1 MRNRMAG
8 DFQGLL
14 EQALQG
20 DRGAREALL
29 RHSLPEIRA
38 FVRLR
43 SDGLIRRKESE
54 SDLVQTICRQVLEHL
69 PDYRGDTEASFKG
82 WLSTMVLRK
91 VIDRRRYYGAE
102 KRDFAKEVAMPPD
115 TASSLVDCYATVCT
129 PSRHAIAEEE
139 VRRIEKAFDLLPEDY
154 REVLS
159 LGCLAGL
166 PHRDVAAEMKRSE
179 PSVRKLLSR
188 ARARL
193 AILLEEA
200 G

>member
-1 MRNRMAG
+1 MAEE
-8 DFQGLL
+8 FQELL
-14 EQALQG
+14 AEAVQG
-20 DRGAREALL
+20 DRDAREALL
-29 RHSLPEIRA
+29 AHSMPEIRA
-38 FVRLR
+38 VVRLR
-43 SDGLIRRKESE
+43 SDWLIRRKESE
-54 SDLVQTICRQVLEHL
+54 SDLVQTVCRQVLENL
-69 PDYRGDTEASFKG
+69 PDYRGDTEASFKS
-82 WLSTMVLRK
+82 WLSTIVLRK
-91 VIDRRRYYGAE
+91 ILDRRKYYGAE
-102 KRDFAKEVAMPPD
+102 KRDVGKEVRMPSD
-115 TASSLVDCYATVCT
+115 TASSLVNCYATVGT
-129 PSRHAIAEEE
+129 PSRHAVAEEE

-166 PHRDVAAEMKRSE
+166 PHREVAVEMNRSE

>member
-1 MRNRMAG
+1 MAEE
-8 DFQGLL
+8 FQGVL
-14 EQALQG
+14 QKARQG
-20 DRGAREALL
+20 DRAASEALL
-29 RHSLPEIRA
+29 QRSLPEIRA

-43 SDGLIRRKESE
+43 SDWLIRRKESQ
-54 SDLVQTICRQVLEHL
+54 SDLVQTVCRQVLEHL
-69 PDYRGDTEASFKG
+69 PDYRGNNEASFKG
-82 WLSTMVLRK
+82 WLFTMVRRK
-91 VIDRRRYYGAE
+91 ILDRQKYYNAE
-102 KRDFAKEVAMPPD
+102 KRDFAKEMPLPAD
-115 TASSLVDCYATVCT
+115 TAASLMGCYATVCT

-139 VRRIEKAFDLLPEDY
+139 VRRIVKSFEQLPEDY

-159 LGCLAGL
+159 LACLAGL

-193 AILLEEA
+193 AILLDEL